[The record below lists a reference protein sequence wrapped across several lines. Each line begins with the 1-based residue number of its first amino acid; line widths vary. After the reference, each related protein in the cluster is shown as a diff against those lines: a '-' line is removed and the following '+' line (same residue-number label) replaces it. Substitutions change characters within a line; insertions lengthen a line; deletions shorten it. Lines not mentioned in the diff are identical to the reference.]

1 MALSQFRDCFSYRLS
16 GVRHGPWGADTLL
29 AVTIELT
36 ARVMGGEVDDGD
48 EVVEAGLAE
57 HADGSGWA
65 LFFQRTDYEPDEQ
78 DIRWGMDSYCLT
90 TGGGLTVYG
99 GLRRAELDGDVLRLI
114 LSSGAAEVLRLAE
127 VVTVRLEV
135 EAGMRQ
141 VLGPEGARGL
151 GEGRH
156 HLTRHASGS

>member
-1 MALSQFRDCFSYRLS
+1 MAEYTAEVHLRHRLATSGCARRGRDRAFRAWKRGSVL
-16 GVRHGPWGADTLL
+16 
-29 AVTIELT
+29 
-36 ARVMGGEVDDGD
+36 D
-48 EVVEAGLAE
+48 EVVEAGLSE
-57 HADGSGWA
+57 HAGGSGWA

-78 DIRWGMDSYCLT
+78 DIRWGMNSYCLT

-99 GLRRAELDGDVLRLI
+99 GLRRAELDGDVLRLT
-114 LSSGAAEVLRLAE
+114 LSGGAADVLRLAE